1 MCGTTGA
8 LEYGHAPGLDV
19 FPSQSAAVAHLRRR
33 GVCGTVTEGC
43 ALLGCAAFGDC
54 ALALIAKKV
63 RTAVVLPNGHE
74 VLTVTEAQWVRCA
87 LRNPAAVL
95 TREERANVQAL
106 TDIPL
111 ENLYFYCET
120 FDVTRSF
127 AHATDES
134 IASPDG
140 EWVWNEW
147 LAAPVRALGIPGA
160 VPSLLQ
166 GLAESRR
173 LTDANGKAWRLAVF
187 GRRSRLH
194 PGTRYLARGLNAAA
208 APGNEVE
215 MEQLVWRRVTG
226 EADSGAEDDDS
237 NRESKDAKL
246 PNSDAATT
254 QETMGNNSP
263 VQGSSGR
270 VSPNVNDKLN
280 EPHTGPVRWS
290 SYVWRRGSVPIRW
303 GQEVKQA
310 IGEADIYIASE
321 NPYQGT
327 GRYFSR
333 LARQYKPGDASG
345 VDGVPVT
352 CVNLLRCA
360 PGKPE
365 LLLSEHFHEAVR
377 GVRKGSKGAGL
388 SAITVVN
395 FDWHANI
402 KSLGEAK
409 TVEGLWTA
417 LRSYLVDAGVSH
429 GVCESTQESSL
440 GSVDKSVH
448 AKMTFK
454 WQRGVLRYNC
464 ADSLDRTNLA
474 SYFAAI
480 QVLAEQCGLLGLG
493 VVSETRSGWD
503 PDGAGGHNPG
513 ASVAS
518 ASAATYGRRDERVT
532 APTLPPGWESR
543 LDPVT
548 GRTFYIDHN
557 AKTTSW
563 TLPQIERPDST
574 DSPPNDSSQ
583 AAGLGLHRTNSGV
596 SVSNPNAGPGP
607 WRLMGAGVDEVR
619 GTMWPAALSAM
630 CEIFLANG
638 DLHAAVYTASRAIHT
653 QIFHLLDGKSVKAGG
668 SGGGSSAYHIA
679 ASLSNTSISAQR
691 RFLNMT
697 QDVHRQQQFEM
708 FLGAHRERHF
718 PSCSRY
724 GGGGGTRAS
733 GAGIV
738 GGGLVRSDSGNNIA
752 ATPPREKAAAEP
764 NLPDPAGELGPSTPI
779 GTSSTTASAEGS
791 AVLTRPPAAAVL
803 VPPRSMGEP
812 LSPPEALL
820 AAGTSTSA
828 TPLWVCPAGERR
840 AAIAVWLGRPG
851 TPEHLLLTS
860 APGAPEHAAPRYVD
874 VLAGPSLD
882 RLRPV
887 SINLAVPRSPPGTPM
902 LFRLGLPCTS
912 ARGRGKGW
920 SWRDDVPRAQAFA
933 ENAAKDVG
941 GAIEGMDPPE
951 DEPCRVVAV
960 TFRAEDGGDFTG
972 KFLVLGHVEVLGV
985 PAAGWAASSSTGAAS
1000 AIALARGGSLENY
1013 GSGSNE
1019 RPASPSSIE
1028 RAGSPMRSVSSS
1040 AAALASMSMSVPA
1053 LRMNPGVPNGSSDD
1067 EGGVDSLA
1075 DPLGAGSTST
1085 PTPADPPVAPPG
1097 AAEIEYGDRAASVMA
1112 SAAPSLESL
1121 LELERDRLRLGL
1133 PARSRDGVL
1142 AARGLDPDTLDPL
1155 PALHRRD
1162 VDAHERALADERAAI
1177 AERAAQT
1184 PSRLS
1189 SITSM
1194 SPWEQLMGTGASVV
1208 RSAAGVVYPT
1218 ASASGRDTPTPHTGH
1233 PAATT
1238 GPIGTVPS
1246 GSTLNPSSIGGGF
1259 EPTTAGMDAS
1269 GPVTPVPAAR
1279 RGESEGVK
1287 TLDDLRRRRRED
1299 ALLAEIETI
1308 SSAMHAGRLHGVPM
1322 GAEGAEGGADGDLDD
1337 RSPDSPSLPLR
1348 ALLPDG
1354 SVLDANPT
1362 RRADEVTV
1370 GSRSGGLGIATSGT
1384 AGVGSGND
1392 ARSMVFVL
1400 PVRARVSRVVLRA
1413 GVDGVAAAGPGGP
1426 PSVTLAAGDD
1436 VSAVSSGSPIATW
1449 TLGRSDAMR
1458 AGSHLNTDS
1467 NRRALRGG
1475 EPVALVLAEP
1485 TPPARVLRLTAANV
1499 TGGAGS
1505 SSSGSSPFTGE
1516 DFTGTSSSSA
1526 LEMRSARFVIRP
1538 SFPNPATNAAEDDEV
1553 EVEVCE
1559 SLRDLADAGDPTR
1572 DSVARLSTRPEV
1584 ARALED
1590 SASPGIRSRV
1600 PVSSEEAHSNGSV
1613 LHVGLPPASRSVS
1626 GFRVF
1631 PPDPQPRAQPWVIRV
1646 YALTEATGVAG
1657 IGGGDSSLTG
1667 MGSSLMGAGPMS
1679 FETPR
1684 EKPEHLGD
1692 FAVPTVRNRTPLCFD
1707 LERAVDARM
1716 LIFESVAGEG
1726 RDTGWAAPAPSLS
1739 GRVQCYR
1746 LQ

>member
-1 MCGTTGA
+1 MCSTTGA

-33 GVCGTVTEGC
+33 GVCKTVTEGC

-54 ALALIAKKV
+54 ALALIAKRV

-106 TDIPL
+106 GDIPL

-147 LAAPVRALGIPGA
+147 LASPVRRLGIPGA
-160 VPSLLQ
+160 CPALLQ
-166 GLAESRR
+166 GLAESRAM
-173 LTDANGKAWRLAVF
+173 TDAKGVEWRLAVF

-215 MEQLVWRRVTG
+215 MEQLVWRRGAGGAAAETDRNDQKTHSENCQTEPNG
-226 EADSGAEDDDS
+226 SG
-237 NRESKDAKL
+237 R
-246 PNSDAATT
+246 
-254 QETMGNNSP
+254 NSP
-263 VQGSSGR
+263 AGSSGR
-270 VSPNVNDKLN
+270 TSPVVPTDGSGASS
-280 EPHTGPVRWS
+280 PAGGGIAGGPVRWS

-333 LARQYKPGDASG
+333 LARQYRPGDATG
-345 VDGVPVT
+345 EEGLPVT

-377 GVRKGSKGAGL
+377 GVRKRSGL
-388 SAITVVN
+388 SAITVLN

-429 GVCESTQESSL
+429 GVCEAGADSGSGL
-440 GSVDKSVH
+440 GSGSSGTD
-448 AKMTFK
+448 AAAARLTKMTFK

-474 SYFAAI
+474 SYFAAV
-480 QVLAEQCGLLGLG
+480 QVLVEQCGLLGLE
-493 VVSETRSGWD
+493 VVSDVSNN
-503 PDGAGGHNPG
+503 PDGAGANP
-513 ASVAS
+513 ASSAVAS
-518 ASAATYGRRDERVT
+518 ASAATYGRREASS

-557 AKTTSW
+557 TKTTSW
-563 TLPQIERPDST
+563 ALPQ
-574 DSPPNDSSQ
+574 
-583 AAGLGLHRTNSGV
+583 AAQPEPEIPSGGDNAHGGLQRTASIGGV
-596 SVSNPNAGPGP
+596 SNAGAGP
-607 WRLMGAGVDEVR
+607 WRLLGSGVDEVR
-619 GTMWPAALSAM
+619 GKMLPAALSAM

-653 QIFHLLDGKSVKAGG
+653 QIFHLLDGRSVKAGG
-668 SGGGSSAYHIA
+668 SGGSSAYHAA
-679 ASLSNTSISAQR
+679 ASLSNMSISAQR

-718 PSCSRY
+718 PSLSRY
-724 GGGGGTRAS
+724 DGGGRGG
-733 GAGIV
+733 GIV

-752 ATPPREKAAAEP
+752 ATPPSKSMSSEP
-764 NLPDPAGELGPSTPI
+764 SSPDPAIGGPSTA
-779 GTSSTTASAEGS
+779 TASSSSIVDNDAAPTES
-791 AVLTRPPAAAVL
+791 IAVLTRPPAAAVL
-803 VPPRSMGEP
+803 VAPRSMGEP

-820 AAGTSTSA
+820 AACTAGAT

-840 AAIAVWLGRPG
+840 AATAVWLGRPG
-851 TPEHLLLTS
+851 APEHLLLTS
-860 APGAPEHAAPRYVD
+860 APGAPEHAAPRFVD
-874 VLAGPSLD
+874 VLGGPSLD
-882 RLRPV
+882 RLRPI
-887 SINLAVPRSPPGTPM
+887 SLNLAVPRSPPGTPM
-902 LFRLGLPCTS
+902 LFRLGLPSSS
-912 ARGRGKGW
+912 ARGRGRGW
-920 SWRDDVPRAQAFA
+920 SFDDSVPTAQVIA
-933 ENAAKDVG
+933 ENAARDVG
-941 GAIEGMDPPE
+941 GTIEAMEPPG
-951 DEPCRVVAV
+951 DRACRVIAV
-960 TFRAEDGGDFTG
+960 TFRAADGGDFAD
-972 KFLVLGHVEVLGV
+972 KFLVLGHVEVLGAPTAA
-985 PAAGWAASSSTGAAS
+985 PATEPVATS
-1000 AIALARGGSLENY
+1000 A
-1013 GSGSNE
+1013 
-1019 RPASPSSIE
+1019 PATE
-1028 RAGSPMRSVSSS
+1028 RAGGPLRSVSSS
-1040 AAALASMSMSVPA
+1040 AAAFASNLLDNMSDNMSMSVPA
-1053 LRMNPGVPNGSSDD
+1053 LRRPSNDGGGDD
-1067 EGGVDSLA
+1067 VVGATGGEGGGAGGGVGA
-1075 DPLGAGSTST
+1075 GGGGGAGGGAGGVVDPLGAAMDIPSAVAST
-1085 PTPADPPVAPPG
+1085 PPG
-1097 AAEIEYGDRAASVMA
+1097 TGATEIEYGNRAMA
-1112 SAAPSLESL
+1112 AMNAAEIGARPSLESL

-1142 AARGLDPDTLDPL
+1142 AARGLSPRDFDPL
-1155 PALHRRD
+1155 PALLRRD
-1162 VDAHERALADERAAI
+1162 VDAHRRALAEERAAA

-1189 SITSM
+1189 SIASM

-1208 RSAAGVVYPT
+1208 RTAAGVVYPGAA
-1218 ASASGRDTPTPHTGH
+1218 ASASSSSSGRDTPTREQQSGVAREQDGSSSRASDPTDAASLVTPAREAR
-1233 PAATT
+1233 PAA
-1238 GPIGTVPS
+1238 
-1246 GSTLNPSSIGGGF
+1246 LL
-1259 EPTTAGMDAS
+1259 EA
-1269 GPVTPVPAAR
+1269 
-1279 RGESEGVK
+1279 
-1287 TLDDLRRRRRED
+1287 LRRERED
-1299 ALLAEIETI
+1299 SLLAEIETLA
-1308 SSAMHAGRLHGVPM
+1308 SATHAGRLRDA
-1322 GAEGAEGGADGDLDD
+1322 GAEEGAEAIDPA
-1337 RSPDSPSLPLR
+1337 PDSPAMPLR

-1354 SVLDANPT
+1354 SVDAVPT
-1362 RRADEVTV
+1362 RRADDVAV
-1370 GSRSGGLGIATSGT
+1370 SRATGTLGIATTSSTTRGREEASSST
-1384 AGVGSGND
+1384 TT
-1392 ARSMVFVL
+1392 FVL
-1400 PVRARVSRVVLRA
+1400 RTRAAVVGVVLRA
-1413 GVDGVAAAGPGGP
+1413 GADGVAAAGDGGAP
-1426 PSVTLAAGDD
+1426 PTLTLSTGDD
-1436 VSAVSSGSPIATW
+1436 VPAVSSADATVSSVTTW
-1449 TLGRSDAMR
+1449 TLGAPRVGIGESRSNDDSDDDDDDDAS
-1458 AGSHLNTDS
+1458 AAPTTTQ
-1467 NRRALRGG
+1467 RRALRGG
-1475 EPVALVLAEP
+1475 EVFAVVLAEP
-1485 TPPARVLRLTAANV
+1485 TPPCRVVRLTARNV
-1499 TGGAGS
+1499 SSGGGGARGIDA
-1505 SSSGSSPFTGE
+1505 GDVPL
-1516 DFTGTSSSSA
+1516 DLA
-1526 LEMRSARFVIRP
+1526 SARFVVRP
-1538 SFPNPATNAAEDDEV
+1538 TFPASLPSLVGSPNDEGSSDPALVSSIAAD
-1553 EVEVCE
+1553 
-1559 SLRDLADAGDPTR
+1559 SADPTR
-1572 DSVARLSTRPEV
+1572 ASVARLSSRPEV

-1590 SASPGIRSRV
+1590 SAPDHGIRSRT
-1600 PVSSEEAHSNGSV
+1600 PVAFEEAHSNGSV
-1613 LHVGLPPASRSVS
+1613 LHVGLPPANRAVS

-1646 YALTEATGVAG
+1646 YALAEEERQEQQRQRRHGVSP
-1657 IGGGDSSLTG
+1657 GGDPL
-1667 MGSSLMGAGPMS
+1667 GSSLMGGPMS
-1679 FETPR
+1679 FEPPPLPKETPT
-1684 EKPEHLGD
+1684 HLGD

-1707 LERAVDARM
+1707 LEEEVDARV